1 MRAYISNRPID
12 EVTRG
17 PGKSLALEGLRGV
30 AALAVVFSHCFYTFF
45 PFLQTGESGDLRY
58 AWEYWLLNSPLRVFY
73 NGTFAVTVF
82 FVMSGYVLTRKF
94 FENGDLRSL
103 QDGASKRYFRL
114 GIPVAASVLL
124 CYTLMSLNAFP
135 SDFSDLGPFIR
146 SFYQFSPTISTAMRD
161 AIYGSLVFGQSRYN
175 YVLWTIG
182 VEFLGSLMLFAYL
195 ALFGYSRF
203 RSWIAA
209 AISILL
215 MIANPTNGILFTLFF
230 VGAFMHTW
238 RAPESPWSVAACV
251 LAGLYFGGYHWYSAP
266 YQPIVAGAEWVAS
279 AGIRIEWPVAV
290 PAFGSVLLVYAV
302 LGKNKVSALLSNRPA
317 VWLGDKSFS
326 LYLTHTF
333 ILSSIGIHVYLWTA
347 GHSYILRSW
356 SATAAVTIASM
367 VFSSIFARF
376 VDAPSVKLAQQ
387 FGNSFRASIMRVGQ
401 TNAPSRKEARE

>member
-1 MRAYISNRPID
+1 M
-12 EVTRG
+12 
-17 PGKSLALEGLRGV
+17 EGLRGV

-45 PFLQTGESGDLRY
+45 PYLQTGEAIDLKY
-58 AWEYWLLNSPLRVFY
+58 AWERWLLNSPLRAFY
-73 NGTFAVTVF
+73 NGTFAVTIF

-103 QDGASKRYFRL
+103 QDGASKRYLRL

-124 CYTLMSLNAFP
+124 CYALMSLNAFP
-135 SDFSDLGPFIR
+135 SDFSDLGSFIQ
-146 SFYQFSPTISTAMRD
+146 SFYRFQPSISTTMRD

-182 VEFLGSLMLFAYL
+182 VEFLGSLLLFAYL

-215 MIANPTNGILFTLFF
+215 MIANPTNGILFALFF

-238 RAPESPWSVAACV
+238 RVPESPWSVAACV
-251 LAGLYFGGYHWYSAP
+251 LVGLYLGGYHWYSIP
-266 YQPIVAGAEWVAS
+266 YQPIVAGAEWIAS

-290 PAFGSVLLVYAV
+290 PAVGSVLLVYAV
-302 LGKNKVSALLSNRPA
+302 LGKNKVSALLSTRPA

-333 ILSSIGIHVYLWTA
+333 VLSSLGIHVYLWTT
-347 GHSYILRSW
+347 GHPHILRASA
-356 SATAAVTIASM
+356 ATAAVAVASM
-367 VFSSIFARF
+367 VFSSVFACF

-387 FGNSFRASIMRVGQ
+387 FGKAFRASISRGERPK
-401 TNAPSRKEARE
+401 TPSPREARE